1 MSKDLDIFWVTEEL
15 AMPTAHSLSQYKGVG
30 GCGCPKFSRIARSS
44 VAIQAAAKTPA
55 YSDSATKE
63 RTTGILVEW
72 AEMGW
77 FTQESSRLEPRKW

>member
-63 RTTGILVEW
+63 QTTGILVE
-72 AEMGW
+72 
-77 FTQESSRLEPRKW
+77 